1 MLVQGPGAATR
12 LGCRNVGIRTWDLL
26 AEAPVGSWAD
36 RLGSL
41 FVLGKRPSL
50 GCLPPPPPPGQKGG
64 LSATP
69 LMKNMLNLMTEVSE
83 LKLKLVGME
92 KEQKEQEEK
101 QKKAEVSAIN
111 HILGRTHTA
120 LSSDQG
126 KLS

>member
-69 LMKNMLNLMTEVSE
+69 LMKNRYSKQTPL
-83 LKLKLVGME
+83 LVPVP
-92 KEQKEQEEK
+92 
-101 QKKAEVSAIN
+101 A
-111 HILGRTHTA
+111 
-120 LSSDQG
+120 SDRG
-126 KLS
+126 DCAVWRLPPRRRVRLFRLRGERDL